1 MALLTQGVLAT
12 AVLLIAISGSA
23 VHEAYLML
31 IDMTVIL
38 SFLPLLYMFAA
49 LPMLRRRASGD
60 EANIA
65 LVPGGPIVCWLV
77 GGTGF
82 VVTLVALGLAMVPPP
97 DSAGPILFA
106 IKVIG
111 GCATLIA
118 VGLVFYVGAR
128 RRERL
133 RTTA

>member
-1 MALLTQGVLAT
+1 
-12 AVLLIAISGSA
+12 
-23 VHEAYLML
+23 ML

-49 LPMLRRRASGD
+49 LSMLRRRATGD

-65 LVPGGPIVCWLV
+65 LVPGGPLACWLV

-82 VVTLVALGLAMVPPP
+82 VVTLFALGMAMVPPP
-97 DSAGPILFA
+97 DSASPALFA

-118 VGLVFYVGAR
+118 VGLVFYVRGR
-128 RRERL
+128 HRERL
-133 RTTA
+133 RIRI